1 MSSGNEARYARNP
14 EKPGPAISGDAPK
27 NSLLQRPR
35 VFVIIN
41 FMPIEKT
48 EIVIG
53 CEIHT
58 QLLTKTKA
66 FCACENR
73 YGGMPDTRV
82 CPVCLGLP
90 GAMPRVSKGYV
101 ELGAVAGLALN
112 CNIARFTKFDRKH
125 YFYPDLAKGYQITQY
140 DLPLCTDGYVD
151 LPFFHYP
158 KDEQPGGEKFRPNN
172 FKGEPCVSA
181 DKKYRRVR
189 IERIHL
195 EEDVGK
201 SLHMEGKHS
210 YIDYNRSGTPLI
222 EIVTKP
228 DMTSP
233 EEAALFMQ
241 TVQEILRYVQVT
253 KGNLEEGNM
262 RCDANINLNVWEDG
276 KLYHTPISEIKNL
289 NSFKAIREACTYEAA
304 RQLEEFKTDRQEF
317 NPGFKVTMGWDEA
330 AGKTVVQR
338 TKNSFVDYRFVVEP
352 DIKPFSVEEE
362 LIERARSRV
371 GELPEAKR
379 TRFKAEFGLSDF
391 DAETLT
397 STREL
402 SLWFEEAAK
411 NSKSAK
417 RTANLILSELL
428 AVLNEKNM
436 TIGEVA
442 LTPAHITELS
452 NALEENKITS
462 KQGKEVFAKMLA
474 TNKMPSEIIKEEG
487 MEQVSDTG
495 LIEGLVDKVLA
506 ENPKAIQDFKA
517 GKTNVV
523 GWLMGQVM
531 KLSQGKANPKQ
542 ATELLNKKLA
552 AF

>member
-1 MSSGNEARYARNP
+1 MIDKY
-14 EKPGPAISGDAPK
+14 
-27 NSLLQRPR
+27 
-35 VFVIIN
+35 
-41 FMPIEKT
+41 

-112 CNIARFTKFDRKH
+112 CDIASYTKFDRKH

-140 DLPLCTDGYVD
+140 DLPLCTDGFVD
-151 LPFFHYP
+151 LPLVHYP
-158 KDEQPGGEKFRPNN
+158 KEEQPGEKNCRTENFAGENCIIDN
-172 FKGEPCVSA
+172 
-181 DKKYRRVR
+181 KYRRIR

-195 EEDVGK
+195 EEDGGK
-201 SLHMEGKHS
+201 SLHLEGKHS

-241 TVQEILRYVQVT
+241 TVQEILRYVKVT

-289 NSFKAIREACTYEAA
+289 NSFKAIKDACTYEAK
-304 RQLEEFKTDRQEF
+304 RQLKEFQEDRKEF
-317 NPGFKVTMGWDEA
+317 NPGFKNTMGWNEA
-330 AGKTVVQR
+330 EGQTVIQR

-352 DIKPFSVEEE
+352 DIKPFTVSAELVEKAAEK
-362 LIERARSRV
+362 V
-371 GELPEAKR
+371 GELPEQKR
-379 TRFKAEFGLSDF
+379 VRFQEEYKLTQF
-391 DAETLT
+391 DSEVLT
-397 STREL
+397 GTREL
-402 SLWFEEAAK
+402 SLWYEEAAEQSK
-411 NSKSAK
+411 NPK
-417 RTANLILSELL
+417 RTANLIIAELL
-428 AVLNEKNM
+428 AVLNEKKQ
-436 TIGEVA
+436 TINDISI
-442 LTPAHITELS
+442 TPKHIAELS
-452 NALEENKITS
+452 DALEEKRITS
-462 KQGKEVFAKMLA
+462 KQGKEVFAQMLE
-474 TNKMPSEIIKEEG
+474 TNALPSEIIKEKGFEV
-487 MEQVSDTG
+487 VSDSG
-495 LIEGLVDKVLA
+495 AIEKIVDEVIQN
-506 ENPKAIQDFKA
+506 NPKAIEDFKK

-531 KLSQGKANPKQ
+531 KASQGKANPGE
-542 ATELLNKKLA
+542 ATKLINQKLSTL
-552 AF
+552 